1 MKSQFNN
8 GYYSQEELKAF
19 NFASLGENILI
30 SRLARI
36 YGAQNISIGNNVRI
50 DDFVILSGK
59 IDIGNYV
66 HIGASSNITGSDI
79 GVEIKDFCGIS
90 NHVRILAISDDYSG
104 ETLSNPCIPLE
115 YKKIQKHHIILE
127 KHCIVGSGSVILPN
141 AYLAEGVAI
150 GSMSMVIRKTNPW
163 GIYFGIPAKRI
174 KERSNKLLKLEKT
187 FLEQFEISQGG
198 GDKLASIFI
207 PSSSR
212 LSA

>member
-1 MKSQFNN
+1 MKEQCNSGF
-8 GYYSQEELKAF
+8 YTQEELYTLG
-19 NFASLGENILI
+19 FASVGNNVLL
-30 SRLARI
+30 SRYARI
-36 YGAQNISIGNNVRI
+36 YGASNISIGSNVRI

-59 IDIGNYV
+59 IEIGNFV

-79 GVEIKDFCGIS
+79 GVNIKDFCGIS

-174 KERSNKLLKLEKT
+174 KERKKDLLKLERKILQNT
-187 FLEQFEISQGG
+187 RLMQGG
-198 GDKLASIFI
+198 GGLLNI
-207 PSSSR
+207 
-212 LSA
+212 

>member
-198 GDKLASIFI
+198 GG
-207 PSSSR
+207 
-212 LSA
+212 